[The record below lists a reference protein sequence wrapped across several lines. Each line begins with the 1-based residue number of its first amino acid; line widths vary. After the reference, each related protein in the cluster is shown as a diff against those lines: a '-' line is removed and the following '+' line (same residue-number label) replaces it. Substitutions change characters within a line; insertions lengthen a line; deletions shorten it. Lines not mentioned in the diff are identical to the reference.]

1 MDPGERRQQS
11 FFEHLSDSEKR
22 LGARRHSV
30 LDALV
35 MGAIAVIIV
44 GGLTLG
50 IVRLRTL
57 ARIDQPNRFDT
68 AAPVSP
74 SVSASPASQAGSE
87 DKAVSRPAP
96 SRVQTGKDQ
105 GPDSTPTPGQP
116 GKDERPYIDVSKP
129 GKYTIRDSKV
139 EVEINTLSERDR
151 DAKLEQLKK
160 EGLLTEKE
168 AEELKKQKRS
178 P

>member
-35 MGAIAVIIV
+35 IGAIAVIIV

-50 IVRLRTL
+50 VVRLRTL
-57 ARIDQPNRFDT
+57 TRIDRIDT
-68 AAPVSP
+68 AAPLSP
-74 SVSASPASQAGSE
+74 PVSASPASPTGSD
-87 DKAVSRPAP
+87 DKAVPHPAP
-96 SRVQTGKDQ
+96 SRIQSGNDRR
-105 GPDSTPTPGQP
+105 PASTPAVSQP
-116 GKDERPYIDVSKP
+116 GKDERPYIDASKP

-139 EVEINTLSERDR
+139 EVEINTLSEKER

-168 AEELKKQKRS
+168 AEELKKQQRL

>member
-57 ARIDQPNRFDT
+57 ARIDRIDT

-74 SVSASPASQAGSE
+74 AVSASPAGQTGSD

-105 GPDSTPTPGQP
+105 RPASTPTAGQP
-116 GKDERPYIDVSKP
+116 GKDERPYIDASKP
-129 GKYTIRDSKV
+129 GKYAIRDSKI
-139 EVEINTLSERDR
+139 EAEINTLSEKDR
-151 DAKLEQLKK
+151 DAKLEQFKK

-168 AEELKKQKRS
+168 VEELKKQKRS

>member
-35 MGAIAVIIV
+35 IGAIAVIIV

-50 IVRLRTL
+50 VVRLRTL
-57 ARIDQPNRFDT
+57 TRIDRIDT
-68 AAPVSP
+68 AAPLSP
-74 SVSASPASQAGSE
+74 PVSASPASPTGSD
-87 DKAVSRPAP
+87 DKAVLRPAP
-96 SRVQTGKDQ
+96 SRIQSGNDRR
-105 GPDSTPTPGQP
+105 PAST
-116 GKDERPYIDVSKP
+116 ERPYIDASKP
-129 GKYTIRDSKV
+129 GKYTIRNPKV
-139 EVEINTLSERDR
+139 DVEINTLSEKDR

>member
-1 MDPGERRQQS
+1 MNPGDRRRES
-11 FFEHLSDSEKR
+11 FFDHLSDSEKR

-35 MGAIAVIIV
+35 MGAIAVLIV
-44 GGLTLG
+44 GGFTLG

-57 ARIDQPNRFDT
+57 ARIDRVDT

-74 SVSASPASQAGSE
+74 PVSASPANPTTSD
-87 DKAVSRPAP
+87 DKAVPRPVP
-96 SRVQTGKDQ
+96 SRVQSGNDR
-105 GPDSTPTPGQP
+105 PPASTPGVGQS
-116 GKDERPYIDVSKP
+116 GKDERPYIDASRP
-129 GKYTIRDSKV
+129 GKYTIRDPKV
-139 EVEINTLSERDR
+139 EVEINTLSEKDR